1 MPLEQLEEFVESLPP
16 FFMESS
22 FSAEENIFSTKP
34 MPTVDPNSLYWGQQ
48 NKHDLTADKENGLVT
63 ITKEEEFEKRR
74 GTDSDDEDEE
84 LINGRKITVHLVAH
98 SHLDPGWIL
107 SIKEYY
113 IQKVKPMLDN
123 IITELWNAKV

>member
-1 MPLEQLEEFVESLPP
+1 
-16 FFMESS
+16 
-22 FSAEENIFSTKP
+22 

-113 IQKVKPMLDN
+113 I
-123 IITELWNAKV
+123 